1 MRTLLLCFSLLFALL
16 TQPAWALFGN
26 NATNNTAGFTASPN
40 RFVAVDEA
48 FPLNTFQQGST
59 LFIDWQIKAGYYL
72 YQDRITIHGENI
84 QLGEYSLTEGEPYH
98 DEFFGDV
105 QIYST
110 PLSVPLRLA
119 DFQSGGKVIIQY
131 QGFAKAG
138 FCYPPETR
146 VIEIAPFSAEPS
158 HTAALNAPL
167 TSQPVSPS
175 NATSSTSIQGS
186 LADQLAQNWWTP
198 LLFLAFGIG
207 LAFTPCVLP
216 MYPILTSIVL
226 GGTQLTQRR
235 ALLLSVVYVQGMALT
250 YTLLGLVV
258 ASAGL
263 QFQAALQ
270 HPYVLIGLSLLFVAL
285 AASMFGWYH
294 LQLPSALQTRLNAL
308 SNAQQGGRLLGVF
321 SMGAISGLVCSPC
334 TTAPLSGALLYV
346 AQSGDW

>member
-1 MRTLLLCFSLLFALL
+1 MRTLLLYFSLLFALL
-16 TQPAWALFGN
+16 TQPAWALFNN
-26 NATNNTAGFTASPN
+26 NAANNTAGFTASPN

-131 QGFAKAG
+131 QGCAKAG

-321 SMGAISGLVCSPC
+321 S
-334 TTAPLSGALLYV
+334 
-346 AQSGDW
+346 